1 MNSNTCLWVE
11 GMGPSCS
18 PTPCLMKRLP
28 KEIDEVSFLHDWPSY
43 IIQLPLISHS
53 QAKYYLQYNV
63 NNNRIV
69 KLMSYP
75 ASQANMVDRMVQAF
89 KSSPEVIK
97 NYMRMIS
104 SGDIIKLYQAQKAA
118 DDIFAK
124 YNL

>member
-28 KEIDEVSFLHDWPSY
+28 TDVDVVSFLHDWPSY
-43 IIQLPLISHS
+43 IIQLPLMSHS
-53 QAKYYLQYNV
+53 QAKYYLQYNIKD
-63 NNNRIV
+63 NRVV

-75 ASQANMVDRMVQAF
+75 SSQSNMVDSMAQAF
-89 KSSPEVIK
+89 KTSGAVVQ
-97 NYMRMIS
+97 NYTRMIS

>member
-1 MNSNTCLWVE
+1 MNSNSCLWVE

-18 PTPCLMKRLP
+18 PTSCLMKRLP
-28 KEIDEVSFLHDWPSY
+28 TEVDEVSFLHDWPSY

-53 QAKYYLQYNV
+53 YAKYYLQYNL
-63 NNNRIV
+63 NDNRIV

-75 ASQANMVDRMVQAF
+75 SSQSNMVDRMVSAF
-89 KSSPEVIK
+89 KTSADVVQ
-97 NYMRMIS
+97 NYAKMMQ